1 MLRILI
7 LLTPV
12 VSSNMMFIIVSVS
25 WFILKYSLTIL
36 MIIVNTTITPSI
48 TKRVEKLF
56 CMLDFKRLKN
66 DMEATVVGI
75 EYDPTR
81 SEKIKKFYFTFIAN
95 KIFIL

>member
-36 MIIVNTTITPSI
+36 IIIVNTTIIPSI
-48 TKRVEKLF
+48 TKEQK
-56 CMLDFKRLKN
+56 
-66 DMEATVVGI
+66 
-75 EYDPTR
+75 
-81 SEKIKKFYFTFIAN
+81 SYFVC
-95 KIFIL
+95 

>member
-48 TKRVEKLF
+48 TKRAEKLF
-56 CMLDFKRLKN
+56 CML
-66 DMEATVVGI
+66 E
-75 EYDPTR
+75 
-81 SEKIKKFYFTFIAN
+81 IKKFYFTFIAN

>member
-1 MLRILI
+1 MLRIRI

-36 MIIVNTTITPSI
+36 IIIVNTTITPSI
-48 TKRVEKLF
+48 TKRAEKLF

-66 DMEATVVGI
+66 STLLLSL
-75 EYDPTR
+75 TK
-81 SEKIKKFYFTFIAN
+81 SLFSK
-95 KIFIL
+95 LL